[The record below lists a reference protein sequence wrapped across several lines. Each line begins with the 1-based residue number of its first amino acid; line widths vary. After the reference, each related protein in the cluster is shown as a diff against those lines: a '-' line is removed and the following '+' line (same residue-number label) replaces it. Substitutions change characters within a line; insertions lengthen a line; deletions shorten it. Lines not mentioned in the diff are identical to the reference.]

1 MPDPTSELP
10 AESLTYEQKQE
21 LTRDDWVKVEKKYRL
36 RVHRFLRD
44 PKTPARELND
54 LVRSAAIAYD
64 KAYPDAGSTG
74 ILTYV
79 PARLLKPIEQ
89 AILGVSKKPHR
100 ESFSIA
106 SESSVKTSKVKQTKM
121 DKLP

>member
-1 MPDPTSELP
+1 MPEQSQEISPT
-10 AESLTYEQKQE
+10 SLTYEQKQE
-21 LTRDDWVKVEKKYRL
+21 LTRDDWVKVEQKYRR

-74 ILTYV
+74 ISTYV
-79 PARLLKPIEQ
+79 PAKLLKPIEQ
-89 AILGVSKKPHR
+89 AILGVSKKHHR